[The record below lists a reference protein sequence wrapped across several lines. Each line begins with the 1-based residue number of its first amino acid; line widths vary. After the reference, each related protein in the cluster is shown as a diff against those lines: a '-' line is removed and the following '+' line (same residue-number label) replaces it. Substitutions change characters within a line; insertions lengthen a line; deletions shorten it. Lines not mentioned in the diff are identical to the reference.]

1 MRPIGIFGGTF
12 DPVHLGHLRSAL
24 EMHEALQLER
34 VHFVPCAQPAHRSAP
49 LVSGEQ
55 RLELL
60 ELAVAGQSAFACD
73 DRELRRAAGPSYMF
87 DTLLS
92 FRSEYGIRPLCLLLG
107 LDAFLDFSQWHRWG
121 EIPDLAHLVIARRPG
136 SELPERGD
144 EHGLYQARGADS
156 ASALHQ
162 RAAGS
167 VLMTTVTQLDISA
180 TDIRARLA
188 AGRSI
193 RYLVPDAVAD
203 HIETQ
208 QLYLSRSA
216 VDLSD

>member
-24 EMHEALQLER
+24 EIYEALGFER
-34 VHFVPCAQPAHRSAP
+34 IHFVPCARPAHRAAP
-49 LVSGEQ
+49 RVSGEQ
-55 RLELL
+55 RLALL
-60 ELAVAGQSAFACD
+60 ELAVTGQPAFVCD
-73 DRELRRAAGPSYMF
+73 DRELRRAAGPSYMY

-92 FRSEYGIRPLCLLLG
+92 FRSQYADRSLCLLLG
-107 LDAFLDFSQWHRWG
+107 LDAFLHFSQWHRWA
-121 EIPDLAHLVIARRPG
+121 EICDLAHLVIARRPG
-136 SELPERGD
+136 ADLPERSH
-144 EHGLYQARGADS
+144 EYALYQARGAES
-156 ASALHQ
+156 VSALHQ

-167 VLMTTVTQLDISA
+167 VVITTVTQLEISA
-180 TDIRARLA
+180 TDIRARVA

-203 HIETQ
+203 YIETQ
-208 QLYLSRSA
+208 QLYLSHSA